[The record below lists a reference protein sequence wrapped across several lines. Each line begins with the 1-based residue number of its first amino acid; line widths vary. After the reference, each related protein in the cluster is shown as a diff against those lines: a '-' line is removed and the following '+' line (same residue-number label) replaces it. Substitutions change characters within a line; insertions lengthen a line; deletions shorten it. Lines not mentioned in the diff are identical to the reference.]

1 MKLKTIYQ
9 EFIMKPKHY
18 YICIIFIVLGLMSCD
33 KENDSW
39 KEPPAPPE
47 KVDVLTKIADP
58 VFKNWILKNMNSFD
72 IDKDGKLSEEEASTV
87 RIIQLNK
94 ANIKSLEG
102 IEYFTDIESLD
113 CAFNKL
119 TSLDLS
125 KNMKLTFLDC
135 RFNQLEVLNIKQ
147 NIVLTHLYCNNNS
160 LKVLDVG
167 NKKELQY
174 LQCGNNEIRSLDVSS
189 SINIEELFCYD
200 NQLKELLMNK
210 HINLTKL
217 YAYNN
222 QLTKLNV
229 GRSERLFE
237 LSLANNQLDELDI
250 SQSSYSL
257 LKKIDARE
265 NPMLRK
271 IWVPKLF
278 DKGLLWDFY
287 VPDEAVITIK
297 FHLGETSDITISMS
311 NTSLREYIRDAI
323 SKELAEYDIDEV
335 KGALSAT
342 EAAAVPRLNM
352 ASKELVGID
361 GIEFFTGLKYLDFS
375 NNKIR
380 SKRFVRLSN
389 NKLLETLI
397 FSNNSVPEVDITECK
412 FLQHLDCSNNK
423 LKYLDLSQNTE
434 LISLSCKQNLITEL
448 DISKNKELEEL
459 LCSNNPQLEKIYVW
473 KGFDRNKLT
482 KLEIDQSVDVIERE

>member
-1 MKLKTIYQ
+1 M
-9 EFIMKPKHY
+9 MKPKHY
-18 YICIIFIVLGLMSCD
+18 YMCIIFIVLGLMSCD

-47 KVDVLTKIADP
+47 KVDVLTKIADS

-72 IDKDGKLSEEEASTV
+72 IDKDGKLSEEEASV
-87 RIIQLNK
+87 VKNIYLNK
-94 ANIKSLEG
+94 TGLKSLEG
-102 IEYFTDIESLD
+102 IEYFTGIESLD
-113 CAFNKL
+113 CAFNELK
-119 TSLDLS
+119 SLDLS
-125 KNMKLTFLDC
+125 RNTELAFLDC
-135 RFNQLEVLNIKQ
+135 RFNQLEELNIKQ
-147 NIVLTHLYCNNNS
+147 NLVLTHIYCNNNR
-160 LKVLDVG
+160 LKVLYVE
-167 NKKELQY
+167 NKEDLQY
-174 LQCGNNEIRSLDVSS
+174 LQCGNNEIKSLDVSS
-189 SINIEELFCYD
+189 SINIEELFCYE
-200 NQLKELLMNK
+200 NQLTELRMNR
-210 HINLTKL
+210 HIKLTKL
-217 YAYNN
+217 YAYDNN
-222 QLTKLNV
+222 LTNLNV
-229 GRSERLFE
+229 GRSEKLFE
-237 LSLANNQLDELDI
+237 LFLANNKLDELDI

-257 LKKIDARE
+257 LKKIDARG

-352 ASKELVGID
+352 ASKGLVGID

-389 NKLLETLI
+389 NKFLETLI

-412 FLQHLDCSNNK
+412 FLKHLDCSNNK

-434 LISLSCKQNLITEL
+434 LIYLSCKQNLMTEL

-473 KGFDRNKLT
+473 KGFDRNKL
-482 KLEIDQSVDVIERE
+482 KKIQIDQSVDVIERE